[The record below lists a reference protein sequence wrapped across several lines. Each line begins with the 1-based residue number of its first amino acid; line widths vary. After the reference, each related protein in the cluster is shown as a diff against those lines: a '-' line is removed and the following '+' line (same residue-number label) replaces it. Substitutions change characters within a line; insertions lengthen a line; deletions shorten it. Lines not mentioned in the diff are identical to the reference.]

1 MSASDELRS
10 AFKALPM
17 MAKAGLGLLLGGA
30 ALAILAII
38 WLVIFGVTN
47 GAAPIPTP
55 PGAPPTPA
63 LVMLGVAGA
72 MVVVGF
78 VLALIF
84 WLEAKRSSREEQ

>member
-1 MSASDELRS
+1 MSSSNELRV

-17 MAKAGLGLLLGGA
+17 MAKVGLVLLLGGA

-38 WLVIFGVTN
+38 WLVVFGVTN

-63 LVMLGVAGA
+63 LVMLGLASA
-72 MVVVGF
+72 AVVFGF
-78 VLALIF
+78 LFALIF
-84 WLEAKRSSREEQ
+84 WLGAASKRSSR